1 MRAFTQNPAIRQQL
15 IWIGAWFVLGAFIG
29 FDNYAHGG
37 GMLFGGLYGW
47 ALAAEPGKKRRWRMA
62 AAFWVAALLVFASL
76 RPLPWVHQ
84 VPAVRRACR
93 RERSRATDA
102 HDLRVGSRRACS
114 PRTIAGGWGP
124 CEGPHLIRGMSR
136 RMADEKIHV
145 EALVIGAGPG
155 GYVAGIRL
163 GQLKKK
169 AMVVERD
176 KPGGICLNVG
186 CIPSKALIN
195 AAKTYDKLR
204 HGGDIGILADN
215 IRVDMVKMQSWKSE
229 VVSKLTGG
237 VKMLLKAN
245 GCDYRTGVARLTS
258 RNTVELTAADG
269 SKVTIQADNIVV
281 ATGSRPIEI
290 PGFKFDGQRIVDSTG
305 ALAFDAVPERFVVIG
320 GGYIGIEIGTL
331 YAKLGSKVTVVEA
344 LPAILAGNDPDI
356 VQVVARKLKKLGVEV
371 MTGAK
376 AKSWSEKDGRAA
388 VVVDVGGNDVTLD
401 ADKVLVAVG
410 RRPISDG
417 LGLEEVGVKLERGF
431 IPVDKRLR
439 TNVPGIYAIGDVAG
453 QPMLAHKASR
463 EAEVVAEVIAGHKA
477 EFDVRCIPAVIFSDP
492 EVASAGITADEAK
505 QRGREVK
512 VGKFPFSV
520 LGRAI
525 ANADTDGFVKVV
537 IDAASKEV
545 LGIHVVG
552 NGASDVIAEAALAI
566 EMGALADDLSMT
578 IHAHPTLPEAIMEAA
593 KASLGEAIHI
603 QNR

>member
-1 MRAFTQNPAIRQQL
+1 
-15 IWIGAWFVLGAFIG
+15 
-29 FDNYAHGG
+29 
-37 GMLFGGLYGW
+37 
-47 ALAAEPGKKRRWRMA
+47 
-62 AAFWVAALLVFASL
+62 
-76 RPLPWVHQ
+76 
-84 VPAVRRACR
+84 
-93 RERSRATDA
+93 
-102 HDLRVGSRRACS
+102 
-114 PRTIAGGWGP
+114 
-124 CEGPHLIRGMSR
+124 
-136 RMADEKIHV
+136 MADEKIHV

-237 VKMLLKAN
+237 VKILLKAN

-290 PGFKFDGQRIVDSTG
+290 PGFKFDGQLIVDSTG
-305 ALAFDAVPERFVVIG
+305 ALSFDAVPERFVVIG

-331 YAKLGSKVTVVEA
+331 YAKLGAKVTVVEA

-388 VVVDVGGNDVTLD
+388 VVIDVGGNDVTLD

-537 IDAASKEV
+537 TDAASKEV

-566 EMGALADDLSMT
+566 EMGALADDISMT

>member
-1 MRAFTQNPAIRQQL
+1 
-15 IWIGAWFVLGAFIG
+15 
-29 FDNYAHGG
+29 
-37 GMLFGGLYGW
+37 
-47 ALAAEPGKKRRWRMA
+47 
-62 AAFWVAALLVFASL
+62 
-76 RPLPWVHQ
+76 
-84 VPAVRRACR
+84 
-93 RERSRATDA
+93 
-102 HDLRVGSRRACS
+102 
-114 PRTIAGGWGP
+114 
-124 CEGPHLIRGMSR
+124 
-136 RMADEKIHV
+136 MADANTVHV

-186 CIPSKALIN
+186 CIPSKALIT
-195 AAKTYDKLR
+195 ASKYYDKLR
-204 HGGDIGILADN
+204 HGADIGILADN
-215 IRVDMVKMQSWKSE
+215 FRVDMPKMQTWKGE

-237 VKMLLKAN
+237 VKILLKAN
-245 GCDYRTGVARLTS
+245 GCEYRTGVARLLS
-258 RNTVELTAADG
+258 RNSVELTAADG
-269 SKVTIQADNIVV
+269 KKVTIQADNIVV

-290 PGFKFDGQRIVDSTG
+290 PGFKFDGNRIVDSTG
-305 ALAFDAVPERFVVIG
+305 ALAFDRVPERFVVIG

-331 YAKLGSKVTVVEA
+331 YAKLGAKVTVVEA
-344 LPAILAGNDPDI
+344 LPAILSGNDPEI

-376 AKSWSEKDGRAA
+376 AKSWSEKDGRASL
-388 VVVDVGGNDVTLD
+388 VLDVDGKDVTLD

-410 RRPISDG
+410 RRPNWEG
-417 LGLEEVGVKLERGF
+417 LGLEEVGVKVDRGF
-431 IPVDKRLR
+431 ITVDKRMR
-439 TNVPGIYAIGDVAG
+439 TNVPGVYAIGDVAG

-492 EVASAGITADEAK
+492 EVATAGITADEAK
-505 QRGREVK
+505 QRGRDVK
-512 VGKFPFSV
+512 IGKFPFSV

-537 IDAASKEV
+537 IDAGTKEV

-552 NGASDVIAEAALAI
+552 NGASDIIAEAALAI
-566 EMGALADDLSMT
+566 EMGALADDLSLT

>member
-1 MRAFTQNPAIRQQL
+1 
-15 IWIGAWFVLGAFIG
+15 
-29 FDNYAHGG
+29 
-37 GMLFGGLYGW
+37 
-47 ALAAEPGKKRRWRMA
+47 
-62 AAFWVAALLVFASL
+62 
-76 RPLPWVHQ
+76 
-84 VPAVRRACR
+84 
-93 RERSRATDA
+93 
-102 HDLRVGSRRACS
+102 
-114 PRTIAGGWGP
+114 
-124 CEGPHLIRGMSR
+124 
-136 RMADEKIHV
+136 MADAIHV

-195 AAKTYDKLR
+195 AAKYYDKLR
-204 HGGDIGILADN
+204 HGADIGILADN
-215 IRVDMVKMQSWKSE
+215 FRVDMPKMQTWKGE

-237 VKMLLKAN
+237 VKILLKSN
-245 GCDYRTGVARLTS
+245 GCDYRTGVARLVS
-258 RNTVELTAADG
+258 RNTVELTEASG
-269 SKVTIQADNIVV
+269 KVTIQADNIVI

-290 PGFKFDGQRIVDSTG
+290 PGFKFDGNRIVDSTG

-344 LPAILAGNDPDI
+344 LPAILPGNDPDI

-376 AKSWSEKDGRAA
+376 AKSWSEVGGRAA
-388 VVVDVGGNDVTLD
+388 VVLDAGNVDSKDVTVT

-410 RRPISDG
+410 RRPNAEG
-417 LGLEEVGVKLERGF
+417 LGLEEVGVKVERGF
-431 IPVDKRLR
+431 VTVDKRMR

-453 QPMLAHKASR
+453 QPMLAHKASK
-463 EAEVVAEVIAGHKA
+463 EAEIVAEVIAGHKA

-505 QRGREVK
+505 QRGRDVK

-537 IDAASKEV
+537 IDAGTKEV

-566 EMGALADDLSMT
+566 EMGALADDISLT
-578 IHAHPTLPEAIMEAA
+578 IHAHPTLPEAIHEAA

>member
-1 MRAFTQNPAIRQQL
+1 
-15 IWIGAWFVLGAFIG
+15 
-29 FDNYAHGG
+29 
-37 GMLFGGLYGW
+37 
-47 ALAAEPGKKRRWRMA
+47 
-62 AAFWVAALLVFASL
+62 
-76 RPLPWVHQ
+76 
-84 VPAVRRACR
+84 
-93 RERSRATDA
+93 
-102 HDLRVGSRRACS
+102 
-114 PRTIAGGWGP
+114 
-124 CEGPHLIRGMSR
+124 MSR
-136 RMADEKIHV
+136 RMADAIHV

-186 CIPSKALIN
+186 CIPSKALIT
-195 AAKTYDKLR
+195 ASKYYDKLR
-204 HGGDIGILADN
+204 HGADIGILADN
-215 IRVDMVKMQSWKSE
+215 FRVDMPKMQSWKGE
-229 VVSKLTGG
+229 VVTKLTSG
-237 VKMLLKAN
+237 VKTLLKAN
-245 GCDYRTGVARLTS
+245 GCDYRTGVARLVS
-258 RNTVELTAADG
+258 RNTVELTDASG
-269 SKVTIQADNIVV
+269 KITIQADNIVV

-290 PGFKFDGQRIVDSTG
+290 PGFKFDGKRVVDSTG

-344 LPAILAGNDPDI
+344 LPAILSGNDPDI

-376 AKSWSEKDGRAA
+376 AKSWSEQGSHAA
-388 VVVDVGGNDVTLD
+388 VVLDVGGKDVTVET
-401 ADKVLVAVG
+401 DKVLVAVG
-410 RRPISDG
+410 RRPNSEG
-417 LGLEEVGVKLERGF
+417 LGLEEVGVKVERGF
-431 IPVDKRLR
+431 VPVDKRLR

-477 EFDVRCIPAVIFSDP
+477 EFDVRVIPAVIFSDP

-505 QRGREVK
+505 QRGRDVK

-537 IDAASKEV
+537 IDAGTKEV

-552 NGASDVIAEAALAI
+552 NGASDIIAEAALAI
-566 EMGALADDLSMT
+566 EMGALADDLSLT

>member
-1 MRAFTQNPAIRQQL
+1 
-15 IWIGAWFVLGAFIG
+15 
-29 FDNYAHGG
+29 
-37 GMLFGGLYGW
+37 
-47 ALAAEPGKKRRWRMA
+47 
-62 AAFWVAALLVFASL
+62 
-76 RPLPWVHQ
+76 
-84 VPAVRRACR
+84 
-93 RERSRATDA
+93 
-102 HDLRVGSRRACS
+102 
-114 PRTIAGGWGP
+114 
-124 CEGPHLIRGMSR
+124 
-136 RMADEKIHV
+136 MADETIRV

-155 GYVAGIRL
+155 GYAAGIRL

-169 AMVVERD
+169 ALVVERD

-195 AAKTYDKLR
+195 ASKIFDKIR

-215 IRVDMVKMQSWKSE
+215 PRVDMAKMQQWKGE

-237 VKMLLKAN
+237 VKILLKAN
-245 GCDYRTGVARLTS
+245 NCDYRTGVARFVS
-258 RNTVELTAADG
+258 RNTVELASGDGKGKTLITADH
-269 SKVTIQADNIVV
+269 III

-305 ALAFDAVPERFVVIG
+305 ALDFAAVPEKLVVIG

-344 LPAILAGNDPDI
+344 LPNILAGNDPEI
-356 VQVVARKLKKLGVEV
+356 VQLVARKLKKLGVEV
-371 MTGAK
+371 VTGAK
-376 AKSWSEKDGRAA
+376 AKSWAEKGGRA
-388 VVVDVGGNDVTLD
+388 VVTVDVDGQGGTSQTIE

-410 RRPISDG
+410 RRPNSEG
-417 LGLEEVGVKLERGF
+417 LGLEEIGVKIERGF
-431 IPVDKRLR
+431 VPVDRQLR
-439 TNVPGIYAIGDVAG
+439 TNVPGVYAIGDVAG
-453 QPMLAHKASR
+453 QPMLAHKASH

-477 EFDVRCIPAVIFSDP
+477 EMDVRVIPAVIFSDP
-492 EVASAGITADEAK
+492 EVASAGVTAEEAQK
-505 QRGREVK
+505 RGRTVK
-512 VGKFPFSV
+512 VGKFPFAA

-537 IDAASKEV
+537 IDAESKEV

-566 EMGALADDLSMT
+566 EMGALADDISLT

-603 QNR
+603 VNR